1 MYIGPDETKLGQED
15 FFKIDGKTAKSHEKH
30 AVFSALDQLLTQ
42 ELFWKDIQKDQGLH
56 KASKYE
62 GVFGCLCLKGG
73 NFSEDWKQENS
84 GICCSTNYTNSLKLV

>member
-15 FFKIDGKTAKSHEKH
+15 FFKIDGKTAKSHD
-30 AVFSALDQLLTQ
+30 SALDQLQIAMSIFFFVEPLLTQ

-62 GVFGCLCLKGG
+62 GVFGC
-73 NFSEDWKQENS
+73 
-84 GICCSTNYTNSLKLV
+84 V

>member
-1 MYIGPDETKLGQED
+1 MGGPDIGYPADYWMYIGPDETKLGQED
-15 FFKIDGKTAKSHEKH
+15 FFKIDGKTDKSHEKH

-42 ELFWKDIQKDQGLH
+42 ELFWKDIQKDQGLR

-73 NFSEDWKQENS
+73 NFSED
-84 GICCSTNYTNSLKLV
+84 

>member
-62 GVFGCLCLKGG
+62 GVFGCLCFLRI
-73 NFSEDWKQENS
+73 ENRKTLGS
-84 GICCSTNYTNSLKLV
+84 AVQQTTPIL